1 MTSDLELTQDE
12 LVEKVART
20 LGEMTTLELV
30 EKAFDVFNHPCVE
43 AENSVSYDK
52 QKVVPALHIMQYL
65 YQRIYMEWDC
75 APKNRGVAN

>member
-12 LVEKVART
+12 IVEKVART

-30 EKAFDVFNHPCVE
+30 EKAFAVFNHPVIE
-43 AENSVSYDK
+43 SENTVTYDK
-52 QKVVPALHIMQYL
+52 KQVIPALHVMQYL